1 MKKVLSLIL
10 AFTMAITLLSGCAT
24 KTAQP
29 ASNASGEKTAA
40 SGEKTKIVI
49 SEFRALGWLPVHV
62 AYQNGY
68 FAEEGLDVEFAVYGD
83 GPVAFQGMH
92 AGDSQFCLL
101 SAEPVLRAYE
111 EGLESVF
118 VAAVQNTRLYAFVGS
133 KDITDIKQ
141 LKGKS
146 IFAGAPGSAP
156 YSFVSNLLKNAGL
169 DPKTDVTFVNM
180 QYGASMAALSQGT
193 IAASY
198 MNVDNR
204 LEFEKINGNVLV
216 DTADVETR
224 KEVFGSELFEGEII
238 TTTKKFAKENP
249 ETVQKFVNAVVKGN
263 KWIQEHS
270 DKEAAELVAPL
281 FEGTPVDTLAKKI
294 SIFRKAYS
302 SDGMIS
308 KEGYAAVE
316 KFAIGTGIIKNPI
329 GYENI
334 VDMTYVEK
342 ANQK

>member
-1 MKKVLSLIL
+1 MKKILSILLAVIL
-10 AFTMAITLLSGCAT
+10 ATTLLAGCGSK
-24 KTAQP
+24 KTTD
-29 ASNASGEKTAA
+29 EKTPAN
-40 SGEKTKIVI
+40 GEKTKVVV

-68 FAEEGLDVEFAVYGD
+68 FDEEGLDLEFAVYGD

-101 SAEPVLRAYE
+101 SVEPVLRAYE
-111 EGLESVF
+111 EGLESTF
-118 VAAVQNTRLYAFVGS
+118 VAAVQNTRLYAFVGA
-133 KDITDIKQ
+133 KDITDVKQ

-146 IFAGAPGSAP
+146 IFAGAPGSSP
-156 YSFVSNLLKNAGL
+156 YSFVSNILKNAGL
-169 DPKTDVTFVNM
+169 NPETDVTFVNM
-180 QYGASMAALSQGT
+180 QYGASMVALSQGT

-204 LEFEKINGNVLV
+204 IEFEKIDGNVLV
-216 DTADVETR
+216 DTADLETR
-224 KEVFGSELFEGEII
+224 KEIFGSELFEGEII
-238 TTTKKFAKENP
+238 TTTKKFAEENP

-281 FEGTPVDTLAKKI
+281 FEGNPVDTLTKKI
-294 SIFRKAYS
+294 NIFKQAYS

-316 KFAIGTGIIKNPI
+316 KFAIGVGIIKEPI

-334 VDMTYVEK
+334 VDMTFVEK
-342 ANQK
+342 ANQGK

>member
-1 MKKVLSLIL
+1 MKRLLGIL
-10 AFTMAITLLSGCAT
+10 LVITMMAALLSGCGNT
-24 KTAQP
+24 DKPTP
-29 ASNASGEKTAA
+29 NASKEQTTT
-40 SGEKTKIVI
+40 GEKTKIVI

-68 FAEEGLDVEFAVYGD
+68 FDEEGLDVEFAVYGD

-92 AGDSQFCLL
+92 AGDSQFSLL
-101 SAEPVLRAYE
+101 SVEPVFRAYE
-111 EGLESVF
+111 EGLESTF
-118 VAAVQNTRLYAFVGS
+118 VAAVQKTRLYAFVGS
-133 KDITDIKQ
+133 KDITDVKQ

-156 YSFVSNLLKNAGL
+156 YSFVSNILRNAGL
-169 DPKTDVTFVNM
+169 NPETDVTFVTM
-180 QYGASMAALSQGT
+180 QYGASMVALSQGT

-204 LEFEKINGNVLV
+204 IEFENIDGNVLV
-216 DTADVETR
+216 DTVDMETR

-249 ETVQKFVNAVVKGN
+249 ETVQKFVNAVVKGS
-263 KWIQEHS
+263 KWIEEHS
-270 DKEAAELVAPL
+270 DKEAAELVSPL
-281 FEGTPVDTLAKKI
+281 FEGTPVDILTKKI
-294 SIFRKAYS
+294 SIFRQAYS
-302 SDGMIS
+302 PDGMIS

-316 KFAIGTGIIKNPI
+316 KFAIDTGIIKQPI

-334 VDMTYVEK
+334 VDMSFVEK

>member
-1 MKKVLSLIL
+1 MKRILSIL
-10 AFTMAITLLSGCAT
+10 LAVTMIITLLSGCGSKGT
-24 KTAQP
+24 DQP
-29 ASNASGEKTAA
+29 SQSNSGDQASG
-40 SGEKTKIVI
+40 GEKTKVVI
-49 SEFRALGWLPVHV
+49 SEFRALGWLPAHV

-101 SAEPVLRAYE
+101 SVEPVMRAYE
-111 EGLESVF
+111 EGLESTF
-118 VAAVQNTRLYAFVGS
+118 IAAVQNTRLYAFVGS
-133 KDITDIKQ
+133 KDITDVKQ

-156 YSFVSNLLKNAGL
+156 YSFVSNILKNAGL
-169 DPKTDVTFVNM
+169 NPESDVTFVNM
-180 QYGASMAALSQGT
+180 QYGASMAALAQGT

-204 LEFEKINGNVLV
+204 IEFEKIDGNVLV
-216 DTADVETR
+216 DTIDMETR

-238 TTTKKFAKENP
+238 TTTKKFAEENP
-249 ETVQKFVNAVVKGN
+249 ETVQKFVNAIVKGA

-270 DKEAAELVAPL
+270 DKEAAELVSPL

-294 SIFRKAYS
+294 SIFKQAYS
-302 SDGMIS
+302 PDAVIS

-316 KFAIGTGIIKNPI
+316 KFAIGTGIIKQPI

-334 VDMTYVEK
+334 VDMSFVEK

>member
-1 MKKVLSLIL
+1 MKKVLKSLFTLTL
-10 AFTMAITLLSGCAT
+10 AVTLLAGCSST
-24 KTAQP
+24 KTSQTT
-29 ASNASGEKTAA
+29 SKSGK
-40 SGEKTKIVI
+40 KTKVVI

-62 AYQNGY
+62 AYQKGF
-68 FAEEGLDVEFAVYGD
+68 FAQEGLDVEFSVYGD

-101 SAEPVLRAYE
+101 SQEPVLRAYE
-111 EGLESVF
+111 SGLKSTLI
-118 VAAVQNTRLYAFVGS
+118 AAVQKTRLYAFVGN
-133 KDITDIKQ
+133 KQITDVKQ

-146 IFAGAPGSAP
+146 IFAGAPGSSP
-156 YSFVSNLLKNAGL
+156 YSFVCSILKKAGL

-180 QYGASMAALSQGT
+180 QYGASMAALAKGT

-204 LEFEKINGNVLV
+204 IEFAKIDGNILV
-216 DTADVETR
+216 DTANDKTR
-224 KEVFGSELFEGEII
+224 KEMLGSDLFEGEII
-238 TTTKKFAKENP
+238 TCTKDFTQKNP

-281 FEGTPVDTLAKKI
+281 FQGTPVDSLTKKI
-294 SIFRKAYS
+294 SLYRQAYS
-302 SDGMIS
+302 PDGRIS
-308 KEGYAAVE
+308 KEGYEAVE
-316 KFAIGTGIIKNPI
+316 KFAISAGIIKKPI

-334 VDMTYVEK
+334 VDITFVDK
-342 ANQK
+342 ANKTK